1 MVVVVLDPPWLKG
14 VYERRIHEGAHNVF
28 SQLVLAEGTVTTV
41 VAYHKELQ
49 YPETASALGSF
60 HGDATYCC
68 GHSWHADWFC

>member
-14 VYERRIHEGAHNVF
+14 VYQRRIHEGAHNVF

-49 YPETASALGSF
+49 YPETASAPSSF
-60 HGDATYCC
+60 HGDAT
-68 GHSWHADWFC
+68 